1 MSNAG
6 GLARNF
12 FAPLGDFC
20 HPLEEILKT
29 PLIENVKNKI
39 ILLNQPS
46 LTVVF
51 LLKCKAAGV

>member
-12 FAPLGDFC
+12 FTPLGDFC

-29 PLIENVKNKI
+29 PLIENVKNNI
-39 ILLNQPS
+39 ILLN
-46 LTVVF
+46 
-51 LLKCKAAGV
+51 